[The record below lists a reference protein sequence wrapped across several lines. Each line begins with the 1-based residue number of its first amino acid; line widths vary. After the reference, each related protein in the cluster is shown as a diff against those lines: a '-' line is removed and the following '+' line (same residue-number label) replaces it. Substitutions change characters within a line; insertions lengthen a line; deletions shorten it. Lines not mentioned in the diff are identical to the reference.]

1 MNDWSKMRDWIQ
13 KKLQKRNKT
22 DFIIMLLIGVLVLI
36 IAVPTGKRG
45 SAEQIVQKQ
54 PQTESASSEKDNE
67 RYRTQLERQLEE
79 LLGQISGVGKCKV
92 MLMLEDDGRV
102 CLDKDITI
110 DEGKRSE
117 SSVIYRQE
125 DGEAPY
131 VVQQKQPK
139 VAGVVVVAEGGG
151 NAGVVTDISNSVM
164 SLFQL
169 EAHKITVVKMS
180 VQEE

>member
-36 IAVPTGKRG
+36 IAVPTGKRRSG
-45 SAEQIVQKQ
+45 EQIVQKQ
-54 PQTESASSEKDNE
+54 QETESAGSEKDNE

-117 SSVIYRQE
+117 SSVIYRQG
-125 DGEAPY
+125 DGDAPY
-131 VVQQKQPK
+131 VVQQKRPQ